1 MFNCFFFCRYCLT
14 FSEATN
20 SRALVTVT
28 ADYVEVRRLRTSF
41 SNIYQILTQNVNDNA
56 SELDL
61 ERLDR
66 ISHELANRNACH
78 WLYKTKQHNKQSLED
93 VNRRVS
99 NPSQGTQWSEI
110 SNLNN
115 YRVNLDTVSGFSSL
129 PRNYTYNV
137 KGILIVKTSKL
148 NHIVFKTISF
158 KKCHLILN

>member
-1 MFNCFFFCRYCLT
+1 MFCLYYLT
-14 FSEATN
+14 FSEANN

-41 SNIYQILTQNVNDNA
+41 SNIYEILTQSVNDNA

-78 WLYKTKQHNKQSLED
+78 CLYKTKQHNKQSLED

-99 NPSQGTQWSEI
+99 NSSQGTQWSEI
-110 SNLNN
+110 NLNN
-115 YRVNLDTVSGFSSL
+115 YRVNFETLSGFSSL

-137 KGILIVKTSKL
+137 KGILIVKAS
-148 NHIVFKTISF
+148 
-158 KKCHLILN
+158 